1 MKLTCRSCGW
11 HHVYPQRSDVLVLP
25 GACAACASVDLERS
39 VAGALDAPLA
49 LLELVLHRFRRRAR
63 MKP

>member
-11 HHVYPQRSDVLVLP
+11 HHVYPQRSDVLSLP
-25 GACAACASVDLERS
+25 GACTACGSVDLERS
-39 VAGALDAPLA
+39 VAGALDAPVA
-49 LLELVLHRFRRRAR
+49 LVELMLHRFRGRAR